1 MYSLL
6 VLTLSLSGIMN
17 SIVTIINF
25 PDVLE
30 EIRSSIKKIVAK
42 HQFYATT
49 HWNFKLSCVL
59 HDAPEE
65 IEMKINLD

>member
-30 EIRSSIKKIVAK
+30 EIRSSIK
-42 HQFYATT
+42 
-49 HWNFKLSCVL
+49 NSCKASVL
-59 HDAPEE
+59 CYNTLEFQVILCPT
-65 IEMKINLD
+65 